1 MNWDP
6 QQYNKFEVQ
15 RWRPAL
21 DLLAAL
27 PADLAPRSIV
37 DLGCGTGRLARVL
50 ADRFPEAEVVGIDD
64 SAAMLAKAAAVRSR
78 VIWVEAEMGEWQP
91 RAPID
96 LIVSN
101 AALHWLDNH
110 DRLFPRLVGAVASGG
125 ALAVQMPRNFGEPS
139 HAILRNVAS
148 DPRWADRVRGGLL
161 GDIPVHA
168 PELYYDWLAPCSAA
182 VEIWETIYLQVL
194 DGDNAVLEWLKGT
207 ALRSVIAALTPGEL
221 DDFMARCTP
230 ALAAAYPRR
239 PDGCTLFPFRRL
251 FMIARAG

>member
-6 QQYNKFEVQ
+6 QQYNKYEVQ

-50 ADRFPEAEVVGIDD
+50 ADRFPEAQIAGVDG
-64 SAAMLAKAAAVRSR
+64 SAVMLAKAAAVPSR
-78 VIWVEAEMGEWQP
+78 VTWVEVDMGAWQP
-91 RAPID
+91 EAPVD

-101 AALHWLDNH
+101 AALHWLGDH
-110 DRLFPRLVGAVASGG
+110 ERLFPRLIGAVAPGG
-125 ALAVQMPRNFGEPS
+125 ALAVQMPSNFREPS
-139 HAILRNVAS
+139 YAILRDVAS
-148 DPRWADRVRGGLL
+148 DPRWAARARGGLL

-182 VEIWETIYLQVL
+182 VEIWETIYLQPL
-194 DGDNAVLEWLKGT
+194 NGDNAVLEWLKGT
-207 ALRSVIAALTPGEL
+207 TLRPVMAALTPGEL
-221 DDFMARCTP
+221 ENFLAICTP